1 MNFKELMK
9 SIDKA
14 SAYSYYGQ
22 FVELY
27 LQNGNK
33 ISAMTK
39 RDWQIDE
46 FIKIVNER
54 KLPKRFVSNSGYTS
68 CHFVGIKRA

>member
-1 MNFKELMK
+1 MK

-14 SAYSYYGQ
+14 CAYGYSGPV
-22 FVELY
+22 VELY

-33 ISAMTK
+33 ISAII
-39 RDWQIDE
+39 RRSWQVDE
-46 FIKIVNER
+46 FVKVVNER
-54 KLPKRFVSNSGYTS
+54 KLPKRFVSDGGYTS